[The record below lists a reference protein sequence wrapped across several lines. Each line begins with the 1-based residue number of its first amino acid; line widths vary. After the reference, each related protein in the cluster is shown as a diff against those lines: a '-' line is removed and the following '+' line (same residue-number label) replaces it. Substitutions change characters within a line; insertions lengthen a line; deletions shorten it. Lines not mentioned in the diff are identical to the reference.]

1 LAFYGKWPEHF
12 LMKRTFQ
19 FLRLPLLAVALL
31 SLVIPAA
38 TQAGDY
44 SSRYRGNSSGENS
57 NLMVWRAADF
67 GYWISIGLY
76 IDGQQV
82 TSLGWNQG
90 YQAQVRPG
98 EHVLSLI
105 TSPSPYGK
113 TRVSYHRVTMRPG
126 ETYKFTALWREAQ
139 LPVLESGHI
148 RTGSTGW

>member
-1 LAFYGKWPEHF
+1 
-12 LMKRTFQ
+12 MKRTYQ
-19 FLRLPLLAVALL
+19 FLRLLFLAVALV
-31 SLVIPAA
+31 SLVNPI
-38 TQAGDY
+38 TTRAGDH
-44 SSRYRGNSSGENS
+44 SSRYRGYSGENS

-67 GYWISIGLY
+67 GYWISLGLY

-113 TRVSYHRVTMRPG
+113 TRVSYQKVHMRPG
-126 ETYKFTALWREAQ
+126 ETYKFTALWKEAQ
-139 LPVLESGHI
+139 LPVLEAGHV

>member
-1 LAFYGKWPEHF
+1 
-12 LMKRTFQ
+12 MKRAFQ
-19 FLRLPLLAVALL
+19 SLRYLSIAVALIAL
-31 SLVIPAA
+31 TIPAA

-44 SSRYRGNSSGENS
+44 SSRYRGYSSGETA

-67 GYWISIGLY
+67 GYWISLGLY

-90 YQAQVRPG
+90 YQATVRPG
-98 EHVLSLI
+98 EHTLSVI

-113 TRVSYHRVTMRPG
+113 TRVSSHKVHMRPG

-139 LPVLESGHI
+139 LPVLEAGHV